1 MALIGRVSSVGI
13 AVVALSTILWNT
25 AIGAVPDAT
34 VPPPPAA
41 ATQSASETTEEKTEL
56 YVGLFMLGSIPSNRA
71 LKFEN
76 DPYSNTNVEGGLGG
90 GLKVGV
96 YPAFARRIVG
106 FEAELSGFNGKV
118 NAPQSISGGV
128 TRSADFRLNVFNA
141 MANML
146 FRYPGEVIQPY
157 IGAGVG
163 LSGGFARAI
172 NVQNSS
178 VGTINENAGDA
189 AFAYQLIAGGRVNVT
204 DRVFLFSEYKYMVAN
219 YKCESEVANG
229 AGGPSFSLPFR
240 THIVSGGVGFRF

>member
-1 MALIGRVSSVGI
+1 MALIGRVSWVGLW
-13 AVVALSTILWNT
+13 VVALSTILWNT
-25 AIGAVPDAT
+25 AMGAVPDTT
-34 VPPPPAA
+34 VPPSPAA
-41 ATQSASETTEEKTEL
+41 SKPNASETTEEKTEL

-76 DPYSNTNVEGGLGG
+76 DPYSNTSVEGGLGG

-118 NAPQSISGGV
+118 HAPESISGGV

-163 LSGGFARAI
+163 LSGGFARSI

-178 VGTINENAGDA
+178 VGTIHENAGDA
-189 AFAYQLIAGGRVNVT
+189 AFAYQLIGGGRVNVT

-219 YKCESEVANG
+219 YKWESEVANG

-240 THIVSGGVGFRF
+240 THIVSCGVGFRF